1 MVFVVS
7 LLVGNGMEWKT
18 VDSSTLLDSR
28 VFPFQKH
35 SISHS
40 LFIFPSNGIHYSL
53 FVCYL
58 QSFLFHLSFPIF
70 FSHSPIS
77 PSIISTNT
85 HS

>member
-7 LLVGNGMEWKT
+7 FWFGMEWKT
-18 VDSSTLLDSR
+18 VDSSILLNYR

-35 SISHS
+35 SISRS

-53 FVCYL
+53 FIKTL

-70 FSHSPIS
+70 SSHSPIS
-77 PSIISTNT
+77 PSIISTNN